1 MTHVRS
7 STYYPQSNGKLERW
21 HKSLKRECIRERTP
35 VSLEDAKCLI
45 QQYVCHYNH
54 VRLHSAIG
62 GWMRHASSASYDADK
77 QTTQGSI
84 QRRSRC

>member
-1 MTHVRS
+1 V
-7 STYYPQSNGKLERW
+7 YF
-21 HKSLKRECIRERTP
+21 
-35 VSLEDAKCLI
+35 VSALNNAGLHFRVIGATRLEDAKCLI
-45 QQYVCHYNH
+45 QQYVGHYNH